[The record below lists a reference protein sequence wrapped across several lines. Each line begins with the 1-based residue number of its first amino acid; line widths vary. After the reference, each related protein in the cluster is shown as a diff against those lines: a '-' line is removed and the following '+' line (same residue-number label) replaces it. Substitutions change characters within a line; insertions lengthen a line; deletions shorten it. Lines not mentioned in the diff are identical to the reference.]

1 VVDDDETVR
10 TLVAGILRR
19 HGYAIREASDGYEAI
34 ELIKQSES
42 IKLLLTDLTMSV
54 KTGIELIREARAIEP
69 NLSILAMSAD
79 ARSWAKEL
87 FGIPL
92 LQKPFLISTL
102 LREVE
107 SALMEK
113 SAL

>member
-1 VVDDDETVR
+1 
-10 TLVAGILRR
+10 
-19 HGYAIREASDGYEAI
+19 
-34 ELIKQSES
+34 
-42 IKLLLTDLTMSV
+42 
-54 KTGIELIREARAIEP
+54 
-69 NLSILAMSAD
+69 MSAD